1 MHSKLQPVPRRT
13 SLAAQTAS
21 ILRDELKSGRWLQ
34 WLPGEHELCALLHV
48 SRVTVRAALRR
59 LEQEG
64 WLRARQGRRREI
76 AAPVARRRRAAANTR
91 VILLTADPLLSLPA
105 FVVFWVDRL
114 REQLSN
120 AGFHLEVH
128 VSRSFYGSR
137 SSHALKALTDTT
149 HPAVWILYRS
159 TFEMQ
164 RWFSVNTLPCVITGS
179 RHPGIELPSLDTDYR
194 ATCRHAAGQF
204 LARGHRRM
212 LLLNPASGT
221 RGELESEEGFQE
233 AAARTAA
240 SAVDAAIVRH
250 DGTVAGICAR
260 LDACLRR
267 PERATALLVSRPVH
281 VLTVLGHLM
290 RRGIRLPEDIALI
303 SRDDDSFLEHVLPSV
318 ARYSSSPT
326 AFAQKL
332 SKIVLEVAAGGV
344 LSAADHR
351 IMPRFLRGETFR

>member
-1 MHSKLQPVPRRT
+1 MHSKLQAVPRRV

-21 ILRDELKSGRWLQ
+21 ILRDEIKSGHWQQ
-34 WLPGEHELCALLHV
+34 WLPGEHDLCARLHV

-64 WLRARQGRRREI
+64 WLRARQGRRRDI
-76 AAPVARRRRAAANTR
+76 AIPRTPRRRAAANTR

-105 FVVFWVDRL
+105 FAVFWVDGL
-114 REQLSN
+114 REQLSD
-120 AGFHLEVH
+120 AGFQLEVH
-128 VSRSFYGSR
+128 TSRSFYGAR

-149 HPAVWILYRS
+149 HPAAWVLYRS

-164 RWFSVNTLPCVITGS
+164 RWFSANTLPCVITGS

-204 LARGHRRM
+204 LAHGHHR
-212 LLLNPASGT
+212 LVLLNPASGT

-233 AAARTAA
+233 AVTR
-240 SAVDAAIVRH
+240 SAVAGVEAAVVRH

-260 LDACLRR
+260 LDAWLRR
-267 PERATALLVSRPVH
+267 LAPPTGLLVSRPVH

-290 RRGIRLPEDIALI
+290 RRGVRLPDDMALI

-318 ARYSSSPT
+318 ARYSSNPT

-332 SKIVLEVAAGGV
+332 SKIVLEVAAGRP

-351 IMPRFLRGETFR
+351 IMPRFVRGDTFR